1 MHAGRL
7 KTAIGVSAGVHLL
20 IAVVLLAAL
29 RSRPDAP
36 HAAPPVYDT
45 RVVVRMDFVREP
57 DLPPEAVSKIEP
69 DPEPPAPPQPPPAP
83 MPEPVP
89 EGPPKAQAITVPKSL
104 PVELLTLLKRPEL
117 PATIQPAAAVQPAR
131 PKGPKWAASGSP
143 VHGPLA
149 ENQCIVY
156 VLDASGSM
164 GEWAKFDAARAAL
177 IATLKLQPA
186 KVRFQVVVYSGTA
199 TVPLKSAPGECRPA
213 TAENLARI
221 LDALDALPAPAG
233 RSNHVE
239 GLRTALGFRPDL
251 VVLFTDADDLP
262 LGPIRG
268 LLKQAER
275 PASLCVSKLT
285 ANGVQPPREVK

>member
-1 MHAGRL
+1 
-7 KTAIGVSAGVHLL
+7 
-20 IAVVLLAAL
+20 
-29 RSRPDAP
+29 
-36 HAAPPVYDT
+36 
-45 RVVVRMDFVREP
+45 MDFAREP
-57 DLPPEAVSKIEP
+57 DLPPEAVSKIES
-69 DPEPPAPPQPPPAP
+69 DPEPPAPPPQTPAAP
-83 MPEPVP
+83 MPEPVT
-89 EGPPKAQAITVPKSL
+89 EGPPKAQTIAIPRTL
-104 PVELLTLLKRPEL
+104 PVELITLLKRPEL
-117 PATIQPAAAVQPAR
+117 PATIQQAAAAQAA
-131 PKGPKWAASGSP
+131 PKGPKWATGGSP
-143 VHGPLA
+143 VHGPLT
-149 ENQCIVY
+149 ENHCIVY

-199 TVPLKSAPGECRPA
+199 SVPLKSAPGECRSA
-213 TAENLARI
+213 TAENIARI
-221 LDALDALPAPAG
+221 VETLEALPAPAG

-275 PASLCVSKLT
+275 PVSLCVSKLT